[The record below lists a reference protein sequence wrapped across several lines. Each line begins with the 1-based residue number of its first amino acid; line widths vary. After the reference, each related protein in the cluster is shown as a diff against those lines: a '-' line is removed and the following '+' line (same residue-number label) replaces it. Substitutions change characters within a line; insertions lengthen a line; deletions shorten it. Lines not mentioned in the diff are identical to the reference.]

1 MRIYD
6 GAPHNICDAFPE
18 RCASDVLDFLGRRF
32 GLGK

>member
-1 MRIYD
+1 MTARRTTS
-6 GAPHNICDAFPE
+6 ALAFPE